1 MFHSEFILNLNWT
14 KHISSYRLVSP
25 LFVDKLLTLFIFL
38 FLFCD
43 TLVDWLSRV
52 VIVTK
57 MIASFSNLW
66 SSVFKI
72 CKRSLYFYIHALC
85 FHYFYFLFFVKQIL
99 LHWYVYIYVWF
110 DYFITS
116 VVFCEC
122 MQLIDWLIDWSTI
135 YIIHLCVNIFIIS
148 SFCFLIIAILLLVI
162 KL

>member
-1 MFHSEFILNLNWT
+1 MHSWVYLQYLSSTGITRWICCLLMCCNCSLLMYIFSFHKKFMLYVYVHSEFILNLNLT

-72 CKRSLYFYIHALC
+72 CKRSLYLYIHALC
-85 FHYFYFLFFVKQIL
+85 FHYF
-99 LHWYVYIYVWF
+99 
-110 DYFITS
+110 
-116 VVFCEC
+116 
-122 MQLIDWLIDWSTI
+122 
-135 YIIHLCVNIFIIS
+135 
-148 SFCFLIIAILLLVI
+148 
-162 KL
+162 